1 MHGGIGFTWEHQAH
15 LYYKRA
21 ATNAVLLG
29 SAEEHRDRVAAMVLD
44 SATADKVP
52 WVADGTAV

>member
-1 MHGGIGFTWEHQAH
+1 VSGSHRVIGPH

-21 ATNAVLLG
+21 ATDAVLLG
-29 SAEEHRDRVAAMVLD
+29 GAEQHRDRVAAMVLD
-44 SATADKVP
+44 GATVDRVP